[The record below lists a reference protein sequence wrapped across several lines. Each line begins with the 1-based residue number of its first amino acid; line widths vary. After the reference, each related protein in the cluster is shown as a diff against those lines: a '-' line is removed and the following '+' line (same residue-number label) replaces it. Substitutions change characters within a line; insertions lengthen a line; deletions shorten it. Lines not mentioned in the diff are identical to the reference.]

1 MTTSLKKYLLVCLK
15 GIGMGAAD
23 VIPGVSGGTIAFMTG
38 IYEELVGSINN
49 INGAAVKLLFKGGN
63 PDGKKRDNF
72 IIENSI
78 KEKETGS
85 IDTGLPVT
93 MYTNMSG
100 NSNMMF
106 VTFPETK
113 DGYDSQWTTGYF
125 SNEAGEETNR
135 RLYDVSQ
142 NKADGKAVRFISVIY
157 PYGSAAEYENIKV
170 TSAEFV
176 SKDFSE
182 TGATVRVVITKDGT
196 PVTYNLTYTL

>member
-1 MTTSLKKYLLVCLK
+1 
-15 GIGMGAAD
+15 
-23 VIPGVSGGTIAFMTG
+23 
-38 IYEELVGSINN
+38 
-49 INGAAVKLLFKGGN
+49 
-63 PDGKKRDNF
+63 
-72 IIENSI
+72 
-78 KEKETGS
+78 
-85 IDTGLPVT
+85 
-93 MYTNMSG
+93 
-100 NSNMMF
+100 MMF

-125 SNEAGEETNR
+125 SNKTGERTNR
-135 RLYDVSQ
+135 RLYEVSQ

-157 PYGSAAEYENIKV
+157 PYGSAAEYENIRV